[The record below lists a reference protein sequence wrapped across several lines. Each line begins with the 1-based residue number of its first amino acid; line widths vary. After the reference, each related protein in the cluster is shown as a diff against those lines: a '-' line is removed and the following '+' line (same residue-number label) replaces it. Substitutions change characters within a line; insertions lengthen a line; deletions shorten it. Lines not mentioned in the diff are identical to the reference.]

1 MIKKSLC
8 GGFFNV
14 IFRKR
19 DLQIFI
25 EKKKFIKKNINGREA
40 N

>member
-1 MIKKSLC
+1 MLFLEKEI
-8 GGFFNV
+8 
-14 IFRKR
+14 
-19 DLQIFI
+19 LQLFI